1 VHNNFFFLKELSTV
15 LKQKLAD
22 FTLVSCFSQNKEEL
36 IIELNN
42 SKNSFLI
49 KASLQS
55 GFCCLSFPS
64 EFNRARKNSV
74 DLFPSLILKKV
85 IGVRQFENERSF
97 SLKFEGERQLLFKMH
112 GNRANIILFEN
123 GIATALFRNHLQA
136 DLEIKLPELDR
147 TIDWSKENF
156 LVCQERLKE
165 IYFTFGKETWY
176 WLDEEGFAEVN
187 ADQKWKLIEKALK
200 LLNSPDYFIVE
211 YKGKLIFS
219 LLPFGKIITR
229 IREPIEAVTEF
240 FSLHAVSNAFSSEKS
255 QALKQLLTQRSTCSN
270 FVAKNKQKL
279 DELINDTH
287 YQMWADLIMANMNQ
301 IKSGVDSVT
310 VHNFYDDNKPIS
322 IKLKK
327 DCTPQK
333 NAEIFYRKGK
343 NQQIEIGKLKD
354 SIAAKEKVMARLES
368 QITAI
373 ESSNDLKELRKIIGE
388 TASSPKKEKQPKLPP
403 YSEVEFK
410 GFKIWIGRNAESND
424 VLTLKHSFKE
434 DLWLHAKDVAGSHV
448 LIKHQSGKSFPKDV
462 IERAAQLAAFHSKRK
477 NESLCPVTVTP
488 KKFVR
493 KRKGDPAGTV
503 VVEREE
509 VVLVEPLK

>member
-1 VHNNFFFLKELSTV
+1 M
-15 LKQKLAD
+15 
-22 FTLVSCFSQNKEEL
+22 VSCFSQNKEEL
-36 IIELNN
+36 VIELND
-42 SKNSFLI
+42 SKTSFHI

-85 IGVRQFENERSF
+85 TGVRQFQNERSF
-97 SLKFEGERQLLFKMH
+97 SIEMECGLLLLFKMH

-123 GIATALFRNHLQA
+123 GTATALFRNHLQS
-136 DLEIKLPELDR
+136 DLEIKLSELDR
-147 TIDWSKENF
+147 TIDLSKENF
-156 LVCQERLKE
+156 FSNQERLKE
-165 IYFTFGKETWY
+165 VYFTFGKEVWN
-176 WLDEEGFAEVN
+176 WLDEKGFSDINIEE
-187 ADQKWKLIEKALK
+187 KWTLIEKALK
-200 LLNSPDYFIVE
+200 HLTNPDYFIVE

-219 LLPFGKIITR
+219 LFPFGKIIKQ
-229 IREPIEAVTEF
+229 ISEPIEAVTEF
-240 FSLHAVSNAFSSEKS
+240 FSLHAITNAFSLEKS
-255 QALKQLLTQRSTCSN
+255 QALKQLLSQRSACSN
-270 FVAKNKQKL
+270 FISKNQEKL
-279 DELINDTH
+279 NELINDTH
-287 YQMWADLIMANMNQ
+287 YQIWADLIMANMNL
-301 IKSGVDSVT
+301 IKPGVDSVT
-310 VHNFYDDNKPIS
+310 VDNFYDDNKPIS

-343 NQQIEIGKLKD
+343 NQQIEIQKLKD
-354 SIAAKEKVMARLES
+354 SIAGKEKAIAKLDH
-368 QITAI
+368 QISII
-373 ESSNDLKELRKIIGE
+373 ESLTDLKELRKVIGE
-388 TASSPKKEKQPKLPP
+388 TGSSPKKEKQPRLSP
-403 YSEVEFK
+403 YHEVEFK
-410 GFKIWIGRNAESND
+410 GYRIWIGRNAESND
-424 VLTLKHSFKE
+424 ILTLKHSFKE

-493 KRKGDPAGTV
+493 KRKGDPAGAV

-509 VVLVEPLK
+509 VILVEPLK